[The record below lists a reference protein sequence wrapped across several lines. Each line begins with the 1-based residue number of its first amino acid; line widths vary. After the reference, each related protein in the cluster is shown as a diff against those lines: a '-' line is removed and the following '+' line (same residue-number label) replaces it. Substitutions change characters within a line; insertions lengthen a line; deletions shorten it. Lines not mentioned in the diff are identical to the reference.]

1 MYKQYPFNEQK
12 QWETKFKVKET
23 DLDFSVG
30 TMDKNL
36 AVNAGDMGSILVL
49 GRFHMMQRN

>member
-1 MYKQYPFNEQK
+1 MYGGYPFSEQK

-36 AVNAGDMGSILVL
+36 PVNAGDMGSILVL

>member
-1 MYKQYPFNEQK
+1 MYGGYPFSEQK
-12 QWETKFKVKET
+12 QWETTFKVTET

-36 AVNAGDMGSILVL
+36 PVNAGDMGSILVL